1 MNCYLPWNL
10 KDMTNIS
17 AEKLQRNLSQQ
28 VAYLDLYKNELIKEA
43 YRFNLAS
50 ILKYASV
57 HKASFGNDALS
68 KKASDCLIVFLHA
81 MALRKQAFFTPSDSE
96 NSVHSKGCRNL
107 HRLMLENLKATLRYI
122 DYSVLLKHALGQTDI
137 NQMFSLREELYRQVL
152 PEETILDVCS
162 KESIN
167 DSFFS
172 IVDRENSTYEA
183 FTGYDVQNI
192 CNLDSSVCELL
203 SARCGSLEDFETSE
217 YGILGS
223 ILDSLKTP
231 FIKHAGRYYSFVTR
245 FSLGYIHAKLEG
257 LYPQG
262 CEEVLEEEATEE
274 EVAEDSLEETATG
287 VVATELAAEVLPE
300 AEEDAEEPEE
310 EPNEVETEE
319 ELEADPEDLEEDFA
333 EEELSEEDLTE
344 EMKVA
349 PEEPS
354 DEEIPWDEDVED
366 EVYKDTVDE
375 DDDLNDYELYEDDEL
390 LEEQLEEAE
399 DAIEAEADASDDA
412 DAEAVDEDPY
422 SGSLFDDA
430 EEPEEEQVVEEAVV
444 EEPATEEPVADEA
457 VVEEPAVE
465 AEIEAESIE
474 EPAVEVEQVEP
485 GVEPE
490 PEPVIEEERVEE
502 PASEVALGPEPS
514 GETEPV
520 AEPLLLLDAI
530 AKSFT
535 KENSLTSF
543 VNQQSYEDR
552 KEISNIIDS
561 ALQACVK
568 DGRDK
573 MFTIPETKISV
584 VVFKSSRDPMLEM
597 QRLQNV
603 GAMMYLD
610 QANSWEALE
619 LPVNEAGGMLPP
631 TFTTITKNSFTD
643 WQWKLVEKMGQRLL
657 ERRKK

>member
-81 MALRKQAFFTPSDSE
+81 MALRKEAFFTPSDSE

-183 FTGYDVQNI
+183 FIGYDVQNI

-203 SARCGSLEDFETSE
+203 SARCGSLEDFEASE

-245 FSLGYIHAKLEG
+245 FSLSYIHAKLEG
-257 LYPQG
+257 LYPES
-262 CEEVLEEEATEE
+262 CEEVVEEEPTEE
-274 EVAEDSLEETATG
+274 EVAEELEE
-287 VVATELAAEVLPE
+287 EL
-300 AEEDAEEPEE
+300 EEDVEEELEE

-333 EEELSEEDLTE
+333 EEASE
-344 EMKVA
+344 
-349 PEEPS
+349 
-354 DEEIPWDEDVED
+354 EEIPWDEDVED

-399 DAIEAEADASDDA
+399 DALEAEAEAGDDA
-412 DAEAVDEDPY
+412 DAEANFEADDEDPY

-430 EEPEEEQVVEEAVV
+430 EEPEEEEPVVEEA
-444 EEPATEEPVADEA
+444 AAEEPVAEPEPI
-457 VVEEPAVE
+457 VEESTAE

-474 EPAVEVEQVEP
+474 EPAVEVE
-485 GVEPE
+485 PE
-490 PEPVIEEERVEE
+490 SEPVIEERVEE
-502 PASEVALGPEPS
+502 PAEEPTQEGPLGPEPS
-514 GETEPV
+514 VEAEPEE
-520 AEPLLLLDAI
+520 EPLLLLDAI

-543 VNQQSYEDR
+543 VNQQSYEER